1 MDGDSSAS
9 LTNATNRA
17 GRHADASR
25 TGRTRV
31 IHVRLGTRTVR
42 GGTIWCDS
50 MSGTERARL
59 GRSGGGRSQHR
70 GTPTAD
76 RPMTLKWLAI
86 AIGVAVAYGLQVGGG
101 YLAASVGIVRDPS
114 AELAGE
120 FSALPILQFASL
132 TIAAY
137 VAGRL
142 AGVAGFLNG
151 VAVGVAFIV
160 VWAALN
166 AYQESELVREFGPL
180 ALPAMNLPGVVLG
193 DALIL
198 SSAAFGGWLSDRW
211 TGE

>member
-1 MDGDSSAS
+1 
-9 LTNATNRA
+9 
-17 GRHADASR
+17 
-25 TGRTRV
+25 
-31 IHVRLGTRTVR
+31 
-42 GGTIWCDS
+42 
-50 MSGTERARL
+50 MSGTARTRL
-59 GRSGGGRSQHR
+59 GRSGGGAPQSR
-70 GTPTAD
+70 GTPTAE

-86 AIGVAVAYGLQVGGG
+86 VIGVAIAYGLQVGGG

-137 VAGRL
+137 VAGRI

-193 DALIL
+193 DVLIL

-211 TGE
+211 SST

>member
-1 MDGDSSAS
+1 M
-9 LTNATNRA
+9 RQ
-17 GRHADASR
+17 DAP
-25 TGRTRV
+25 
-31 IHVRLGTRTVR
+31 I
-42 GGTIWCDS
+42 
-50 MSGTERARL
+50 
-59 GRSGGGRSQHR
+59 SQ
-70 GTPTAD
+70 

-86 AIGVAVAYGLQVGGG
+86 VIGVAVAYLLQVGGG
-101 YLAASVGIVRDPS
+101 YFAANIGIVRDPS

-137 VAGRL
+137 IAGRI

-160 VWAALN
+160 VWAVLN

-180 ALPAMNLPGVVLG
+180 ALPTMNLPGVVLG
-193 DALIL
+193 DVLIL

-211 TGE
+211 TGG

>member
-1 MDGDSSAS
+1 
-9 LTNATNRA
+9 
-17 GRHADASR
+17 
-25 TGRTRV
+25 
-31 IHVRLGTRTVR
+31 
-42 GGTIWCDS
+42 
-50 MSGTERARL
+50 
-59 GRSGGGRSQHR
+59 
-70 GTPTAD
+70 
-76 RPMTLKWLAI
+76 MTLKWLAI
-86 AIGVAVAYGLQVGGG
+86 VIGVAIAYGLQVGGG
-101 YLAASVGIVRDPS
+101 YVAASIGIVRDPS

-137 VAGRL
+137 LAGRM

-193 DALIL
+193 DVLIL

-211 TGE
+211 TGA